1 MDIKNVRLLFCGKLI
16 NPNANTMK
24 RNGGSNPPH
33 YYPFYKNKRTADYL
47 GNAFVVMIS
56 PLRITEN
63 FSVRFKF

>member
-1 MDIKNVRLLFCGKLI
+1 
-16 NPNANTMK
+16 MK
-24 RNGGSNPPH
+24 RNGGSNPSH